1 MEIIENFLPKPYHDK
16 LYSVLMGQTFPW
28 FYNHGTAY
36 LNDDGGSKLDSN
48 TLDVKQFTH
57 AFYKE
62 NQYSNYYNLI
72 HPIIILL
79 EQKFDREFESRLIR
93 AKANLMIKHSNYPKD
108 FYTIPHKDHLGEIES
123 FLYYV
128 NDSDGD
134 TLIFNEKDR
143 ESTLTVNSRISPVH
157 GKSVL
162 FDSSY
167 FHSSTPPTEHNERVV
182 LNFVFKR

>member
-1 MEIIENFLPKPYHDK
+1 M
-16 LYSVLMGQTFPW
+16 
-28 FYNHGTAY
+28 
-36 LNDDGGSKLDSN
+36 
-48 TLDVKQFTH
+48 
-57 AFYKE
+57 
-62 NQYSNYYNLI
+62 
-72 HPIIILL
+72 ILL
-79 EQKFDREFESRLIR
+79 EQKFNREFESRLIR
-93 AKANLMIKHSNYPKD
+93 AKANLMLRHSNYPKD
-108 FYTIPHKDHLGEIES
+108 FYTIPHIDHFGEIET

-134 TLIFNEKDR
+134 TVVFNEKNT
-143 ESTLTVNSRISPVH
+143 ESTLTVNNRITPVR